1 MSKDNPTSSE
11 SISSI
16 LELVEK
22 EQLVLPEFQ
31 RDYVWKS
38 SQIRDLF
45 DSLYNGY
52 PIGEILILQTNL
64 KNIIYR
70 GNPQVPKNPADILL
84 DGQQRITTIYSVL
97 REEVPKFYD
106 GDKKKF
112 KGLCFNLN
120 EESFEFYQ
128 PAKMNNDN
136 AWVKIS
142 DIIGCNT
149 GDIEKFSKKASNDES
164 DLAEE
169 YRNRLHK
176 IRDLPDVKINIS
188 KFSSDNFDTI
198 VGIFDRYNSAGTHLT
213 SGARALAKANI
224 VWPKIRDE
232 MKAKLKCWEK
242 YNFSMDWLLRSVNV
256 LQTNKSQFQSLE
268 FDNEAKAKD
277 VFKRASKCIEKSL
290 NLIDDR
296 LGLSEYKYFFGQNAI
311 PVMVWYLDNKKGNV
325 NEDETR
331 KLLYWFAHAGIWGR
345 FSGSVETAID
355 QDIDALGNSECDVNR
370 IIENLYK
377 MRGSLEITP
386 DNFDVSGAGARFFRV
401 LFMITRMGRAKDLFT
416 GIKIKSKML
425 GEGFSLERHHIFPK
439 AQLKKYDYDQGI
451 RNSLGNICFITRDTN
466 QTISDRLPEDYLNE
480 VSQTRRRSQWIPDDP
495 QLWKIENYLDF
506 LKERRSLL
514 AEEANKYLNGL
525 RDGKL

>member
-1 MSKDNPTSSE
+1 MSKDNQTSPQ

-16 LELVEK
+16 LELVEE

-38 SQIRDLF
+38 DQIRNLF
-45 DSLYNGY
+45 DSLYKGY
-52 PIGEILILQTNL
+52 PIGEILILKTKL
-64 KNIIYR
+64 KSIIYR
-70 GNPQVPKNPADILL
+70 GNPKVPKNPADILL

-97 REEVPKFYD
+97 REAAPKFYD
-106 GDKKKF
+106 GDEKKF

-136 AWVKIS
+136 AWIKIS
-142 DIIGCNT
+142 DIIDCKIS
-149 GDIEKFSKKASNDES
+149 DIEKFSKKASNDKS

-176 IRDLPDVKINIS
+176 IRDLPNVKINIS
-188 KFSSDNFDTI
+188 KFSSDDFNTI
-198 VGIFDRYNSAGTHLT
+198 VDIFDRYNSAGTHLT
-213 SGARALAKANI
+213 SGARALATANI

-232 MKAKLKCWEK
+232 MKTKLKCWEK

-256 LQTNKSQFQSLE
+256 LQTNRSRFHLLK

-277 VFKRASKCIEKSL
+277 VFKRASRYIEKSL
-290 NLIDDR
+290 NLIDDH
-296 LGLSEYKYFFGQNAI
+296 LGLSEHKYFFGQNAI
-311 PVMVWYLDNKKGNV
+311 PVMVWYLNNKRGNV

-355 QDIDALGNSECDVNR
+355 QDIDALRTSEGDVNS
-370 IIENLYK
+370 IIKNLSK
-377 MRGSLEITP
+377 KRGSLKITP
-386 DNFDVSGAGARFFRV
+386 DDFDVSGAGSRFFRV

-416 GIKIKSKML
+416 PIKIKSKML
-425 GEGFSLERHHIFPK
+425 GESFSLERHHIFPK

-466 QTISDRLPEDYLNE
+466 QAISDRLPEDYLEE
-480 VSQTRRRSQWIPDDP
+480 VSQAKRRSQWIPDDP
-495 QLWKIENYLDF
+495 QLWKIKNYPDF

-514 AEEANKYLNGL
+514 AKEANKYLNGL